1 MRAIACWPIQYL
13 TALGIASQS
22 PGYFP
27 KAVYMVA
34 QMIRKRIAAVTIGP
48 DRAADQRAAA
58 ARAARGFGPRGSVA
72 VRTRHQSPYATKR
85 TPVM

>member
-13 TALGIASQS
+13 TAFGMASQS

-27 KAVYMVA
+27 NAVYIPA

-48 DRAADQRAAA
+48 DRAAAQRRAPVKAACG
-58 ARAARGFGPRGSVA
+58 RGPRGAVA
-72 VRTRHQSPYATKR
+72 VRTRHQTA
-85 TPVM
+85 